1 MIYETEPEKHIK
13 SGFDGRFT
21 RGSNSGSDTQQIP
34 SLFRQLDD
42 QLDVAD
48 CQGKLKLVFQPGF
61 LQHYKIMLT
70 SIQSSTPIIVGIAAA
85 RSVHRKLPV
94 SRLMESSVVLHGQ

>member
-1 MIYETEPEKHIK
+1 MPAAAQAENQRDRMIYETEPEKHIK

-48 CQGKLKLVFQPGF
+48 CQGKLKLVFQPCF
-61 LQHYKIMLT
+61 LQH
-70 SIQSSTPIIVGIAAA
+70 V
-85 RSVHRKLPV
+85 
-94 SRLMESSVVLHGQ
+94 

>member
-34 SLFRQLDD
+34 SLFRQIGN

-48 CQGKLKLVFQPGF
+48 RQSKLELVFQPGF
-61 LQHYKIMLT
+61 LQH
-70 SIQSSTPIIVGIAAA
+70 V
-85 RSVHRKLPV
+85 RH
-94 SRLMESSVVLHGQ
+94 MEFDR

>member
-48 CQGKLKLVFQPGF
+48 C
-61 LQHYKIMLT
+61 
-70 SIQSSTPIIVGIAAA
+70 
-85 RSVHRKLPV
+85 
-94 SRLMESSVVLHGQ
+94 